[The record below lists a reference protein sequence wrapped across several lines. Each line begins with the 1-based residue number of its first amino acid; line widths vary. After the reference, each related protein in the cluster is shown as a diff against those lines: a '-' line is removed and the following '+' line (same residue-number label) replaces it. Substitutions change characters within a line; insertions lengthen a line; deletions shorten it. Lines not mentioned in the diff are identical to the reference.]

1 MCFMIYASFSLTRLG
16 SYPRAGAGSCSFQH
30 LRQNG
35 QDMADQVSAEV
46 TSFRTRQL
54 FSPGLVLGLWKGEW
68 SGISA
73 GTGSGILP
81 LLKNCF
87 PSGADAHDSAPGA
100 TGHPG
105 IEGADGARP
114 RASRVRWRAGLNL
127 STSQGSP
134 FRSPA
139 AVSSSHSAKLYSVMF

>member
-1 MCFMIYASFSLTRLG
+1 MIYASFSLTRLG

-35 QDMADQVSAEV
+35 QDVANQGSAEV

-54 FSPGLVLGLWKGEW
+54 FSPTLVPGLWKGEW
-68 SGISA
+68 SGIA
-73 GTGSGILP
+73 VGTGSGILP

-87 PSGADAHDSAPGA
+87 PSGADAHDSAPEA
-100 TGHPG
+100 IGHPG

-114 RASRVRWRAGLNL
+114 RASRVKWRAVLEL

-134 FRSPA
+134 A
-139 AVSSSHSAKLYSVMF
+139 AVSNAHSAKLYSVMF